1 MSHAPCCCSVW
12 LGRCGRRDLLVDL
25 EGFRLVSAARRE
37 CALVLDRESCDH
49 CAGCPVCG
57 VTCSRVRACGGGGD
71 RRAQGRCCGNVPV
84 AKYGAGCAENAP
96 ARSRPLS
103 SRTTRC
109 ARPGRVWVCGRSVG
123 RSDSCASREPPLPDW
138 LDNWQPRGTPCGPL
152 SSRACT
158 AASEPRPPLQA
169 CGYPESMR
177 GVWHHQARRRQGPR
191 AHRHRGHSREGPSH
205 GRLEWTWSREG
216 LAPCTRT
223 GAERGKDLRAGCANR
238 DARSPSRDS
247 KNTIALACSKDA
259 TSMRGTCH
267 IVTLAGE
274 ATGEGRR
281 RAGQDT
287 TGSRF

>member
-12 LGRCGRRDLLVDL
+12 LGRCGRCDLLVDL

-49 CAGCPVCG
+49 CAVCPGCG
-57 VTCSRVRACGGGGD
+57 VTCSRSRSRARGGGD

-96 ARSRPLS
+96 ARSRPSS

-158 AASEPRPPLQA
+158 AASDDSARFAGVRVPRVDERRVAPPSPTPTGPASSPASRPL
-169 CGYPESMR
+169 
-177 GVWHHQARRRQGPR
+177 ARRTIPR
-191 AHRHRGHSREGPSH
+191 SA
-205 GRLEWTWSREG
+205 
-216 LAPCTRT
+216 
-223 GAERGKDLRAGCANR
+223 
-238 DARSPSRDS
+238 
-247 KNTIALACSKDA
+247 
-259 TSMRGTCH
+259 
-267 IVTLAGE
+267 
-274 ATGEGRR
+274 
-281 RAGQDT
+281 
-287 TGSRF
+287 

>member
-1 MSHAPCCCSVW
+1 MFRWQNTALDVPRTHLPD
-12 LGRCGRRDLLVDL
+12 RDLHRAEPLGVRAP
-25 EGFRLVSAARRE
+25 GA
-37 CALVLDRESCDH
+37 CG
-49 CAGCPVCG
+49 CAGDPLGDPTVALRGSHHCQIGSTTGNHVEH
-57 VTCSRVRACGGGGD
+57 RV
-71 RRAQGRCCGNVPV
+71 VPYQAV
-84 AKYGAGCAENAP
+84 P
-96 ARSRPLS
+96 ARPHLM
-103 SRTTRC
+103 T
-109 ARPGRVWVCGRSVG
+109 PP
-123 RSDSCASREPPLPDW
+123 AS
-138 LDNWQPRGTPCGPL
+138 
-152 SSRACT
+152 
-158 AASEPRPPLQA
+158 QA